1 MRQHRHPSSVAL
13 AAGWRTGSA
22 RRARS
27 SDQRPATSEL
37 EVERGIRAAVLA
49 KVAVGVVTLS
59 FTSTATRRDHGSRGT
74 RSATQKPK
82 TESGNDSVKPRRCRH
97 EPTLHVTRR
106 GGRVL
111 CKFMRFQLRALTAL
125 VHRSVWGGAKKWCI
139 IYLTPAY
146 DASSQV
152 YT

>member
-1 MRQHRHPSSVAL
+1 MAS
-13 AAGWRTGSA
+13 
-22 RRARS
+22 
-27 SDQRPATSEL
+27 
-37 EVERGIRAAVLA
+37 VLA
-49 KVAVGVVTLS
+49 KVAVGVVTLP
-59 FTSTATRRDHGSRGT
+59 FTNTATRRDHGSRGT

-125 VHRSVWGGAKKWCI
+125 VHRSVCPPRPPTLG
-139 IYLTPAY
+139 
-146 DASSQV
+146 SSHDRSALCLAV
-152 YT
+152 SYSP

>member
-37 EVERGIRAAVLA
+37 EVERGIRAGKGRCGCRDSSVHEYRDQ
-49 KVAVGVVTLS
+49 
-59 FTSTATRRDHGSRGT
+59 TRPRKSRNPE
-74 RSATQKPK
+74 RQWQKPK

-125 VHRSVWGGAKKWCI
+125 VHRSVCPPRPPTLG
-139 IYLTPAY
+139 
-146 DASSQV
+146 SSHDRSALCLAV
-152 YT
+152 SYSL